1 MSTAPSESS
10 APSGPGEQFPHPWR
24 ALAIC
29 LVGGGMV
36 LLDVSIVNVALP
48 SIRSGLSA
56 SESALQWVL
65 SGYALTFGLA
75 LVPAGR
81 LGDVLGRRRM
91 FLIGLAL
98 FTICSAVCG
107 LAQSSSWLAVARLAQ
122 GLSGGALTPQIS
134 AVIQQVF
141 RGQQRGKAFGI
152 YGSVIGIST
161 AIGPLLGGLLIELF
175 GQREG
180 WRWVF
185 YVNLPVG
192 VLLLPLAARLLPPRP
207 ARPGRREELDPVG
220 VLLLGAGVVLL
231 LLPLVQEQQWHGSA
245 KWLLVPAALLMLAG
259 FVGWELRYAR
269 SRHSLVPLPLFRLR
283 SYAFGTA
290 IATGYF
296 AGFTPLFFVL
306 TLYLQ
311 IGLHYS
317 PLLAGLTT
325 MPFALGSAASANLS
339 GRVALRF
346 GRPMVALGLVLVGI
360 GLVATRFAVTE
371 VPTGHT
377 DWATALPLFLAG
389 VGGGM
394 VISPNQTFTLS
405 EVPERRAGTAGG
417 LLQTGQRIGSAIGIA
432 VVGSVF
438 FAQLGGVAGGRQSS
452 AHYAHAF
459 EVGIE
464 VAACLVLL
472 ALLIALVDVA
482 VDRRIGRAEHG
493 GTEGDER
500 AGDRLAPAAGGQR
513 RRA

>member
-1 MSTAPSESS
+1 MSDRPDG
-10 APSGPGEQFPHPWR
+10 SGQFEHPWR
-24 ALAIC
+24 ALAVC

-48 SIRSGLSA
+48 SIRTGLSA

-91 FLIGLAL
+91 FLLGLAL
-98 FTICSAVCG
+98 FTLCSAACG
-107 LAQSSSWLAVARLAQ
+107 IAQSSLWLTLARLAQ

-141 RGQQRGKAFGI
+141 RGPARGKAFGI
-152 YGSVIGIST
+152 FGSVIGVST
-161 AIGPLLGGLLIELF
+161 AIGPVLGGALIALF
-175 GQREG
+175 GEQEG

-185 YVNLPVG
+185 YVNVPVG
-192 VLLLPLAARLLPPRP
+192 VLLLPLAAKLLPPPRP
-207 ARPGRREELDPVG
+207 LGAGRREELDPVG

-231 LLPLVQEQQWHGSA
+231 LLPLVQEQQWHAAA
-245 KWLLVPAALLMLAG
+245 KWLLVPLALLVLAG

-269 SRHSLVPLPLFRLR
+269 TRQPLVPLPLFRLR
-283 SYAFGTA
+283 SYGFGTA
-290 IATGYF
+290 LATVYF

-325 MPFALGSAASANLS
+325 LPFALGSAVSANLA
-339 GRVALRF
+339 GRAAYRF
-346 GRPMVALGLVLVGI
+346 GRP
-360 GLVATRFAVTE
+360 LVAFGLLAVAVGFIGTRIAVTE

-377 DWATALPLFLAG
+377 GWATALPLFLAG

-394 VISPNQTFTLS
+394 VISPNQTLTLS

-417 LLQTGQRIGSAIGIA
+417 LLQTGQRIGAAIGIA

-438 FAQLGGVAGGRQSS
+438 FAQLGGISAGSGSGAGPSGGTGRLA
-452 AHYAHAF
+452 AHFAHAF

-464 VAACLVLL
+464 VAVCLVLL
-472 ALLIALVDVA
+472 ALLIGLLDVL
-482 VDRRIGRAEHG
+482 VDRRINRGPD
-493 GTEGDER
+493 DE
-500 AGDRLAPAAGGQR
+500 AGSRTAQPAGQR
-513 RRA
+513 G

>member
-1 MSTAPSESS
+1 MSDQHSDSP
-10 APSGPGEQFPHPWR
+10 PQFEHPWR
-24 ALAIC
+24 ALAVC
-29 LVGGGMV
+29 LAGGGMV

-91 FLIGLAL
+91 FIIGLVL
-98 FTICSAVCG
+98 FTVCSALCG
-107 LAQSSSWLAVARLAQ
+107 IAQSSTWLAIARLAQ

-141 RGQQRGKAFGI
+141 QGQQRGKAFGI
-152 YGSVIGIST
+152 FGSVIGIST
-161 AIGPLLGGLLIELF
+161 AIGPLLGGVLIELF
-175 GQREG
+175 GEREG

-192 VLLLPLAARLLPPRP
+192 VLLLPLAAKLLPPPRP
-207 ARPGRREELDPVG
+207 VSRGRREELDPVG
-220 VLLLGAGVVLL
+220 VVLLGAGVVVL
-231 LLPLVQEQQWHGSA
+231 LLPLVQAQQWHGEA
-245 KWLLVPAALLMLAG
+245 KWLLIPVALLVLAG

-269 SRHSLVPLPLFRLR
+269 DRQPLVPLPLFRFR
-283 SYAFGTA
+283 SYGFGTA
-290 IATGYF
+290 LATAYF

-317 PLLAGLTT
+317 ALLAGLTT
-325 MPFALGSAASANLS
+325 IPFALGGAVSANIS
-339 GRVALRF
+339 GRVALRY
-346 GRPMVALGLVLVGI
+346 GRPLVAYGLVAVGV
-360 GLVATRFAVTE
+360 GLLATRFAVAA

-377 DWATALPLFLAG
+377 GWATALPLFLAG

-432 VVGSVF
+432 AVGSVF
-438 FAQLGGVAGGRQSS
+438 FSRLGGAAGGGQPGAGSP
-452 AHYAHAF
+452 AATPFAHAF
-459 EVGIE
+459 EVGIT
-464 VAACLVLL
+464 VATGFVAL
-472 ALLIALVDVA
+472 ALVIALIDVA
-482 VDRRIGRAEHG
+482 LERRAARDEAH
-493 GTEGDER
+493 GDEHR
-500 AGDRLAPAAGGQR
+500 PQPAEAE

>member
-1 MSTAPSESS
+1 MSDEASRADENL
-10 APSGPGEQFPHPWR
+10 AHPWR
-24 ALAIC
+24 ALTIC

-48 SIRSGLSA
+48 SIRTGLTA

-91 FLIGLAL
+91 FLIGLTL
-98 FTICSAVCG
+98 FTLCSAICG
-107 LAQSSSWLAVARLAQ
+107 TAQSSTWLAVARLAQ
-122 GLSGGALTPQIS
+122 GLSGGTLTPQIS
-134 AVIQQVF
+134 AVIQQMF

-161 AIGPLLGGLLIELF
+161 AIGPLLGGVLIELF

-185 YVNLPVG
+185 YVNVPVG
-192 VLLLPLAARLLPPRP
+192 VLLLPLAAKLLPAPRP
-207 ARPGRREELDPVG
+207 VGEGRREELDPIG
-220 VLLLGAGVVLL
+220 VLLLGLGVVLL
-231 LLPLVQEQQWHGSA
+231 LLPLVQAQQWPGGA
-245 KWLLVPAALLMLAG
+245 KWLLVPAALLVLAG

-269 SRHSLVPLPLFRLR
+269 SRHPLVPLPLFRLR
-283 SYAFGTA
+283 SYGFGIG
-290 IATGYF
+290 IAACYF
-296 AGFTPLFFVL
+296 AGFTPLFFAL

-317 PLLAGLTT
+317 ALLAGLSTV
-325 MPFALGSAASANLS
+325 PFALGSAVSANLS

-346 GRPMVALGLVLVGI
+346 GRPMVAAGLAVVAAGFL
-360 GLVATRFAVTE
+360 ATRFAVAA
-371 VPTGHT
+371 VPSGHT
-377 DWATALPLFLAG
+377 GWATALPLFLAG

-432 VVGSVF
+432 AVGSVF
-438 FAQLGGVAGGRQSS
+438 FGQLGGMAGKNS
-452 AHYAHAF
+452 ARYPHAF
-459 EVGIE
+459 EVGIT
-464 VAACLVLL
+464 VATGFVLL
-472 ALLIALVDVA
+472 ALMIALIDVA
-482 VDRRIGRAEHG
+482 VDRRIGG
-493 GTEGDER
+493 GSSDSQPQR
-500 AGDRLAPAAGGQR
+500 PAVQHTGGGQHR
-513 RRA
+513 V

>member
-1 MSTAPSESS
+1 VFELLYEAGSMSDESS
-10 APSGPGEQFPHPWR
+10 RADENLAHPWR
-24 ALAIC
+24 ALTIC

-48 SIRSGLSA
+48 SIRAGLGA

-98 FTICSAVCG
+98 FTACSAVCG
-107 LAQSSSWLAVARLAQ
+107 LAQSSTWLALARLAQ

-134 AVIQQVF
+134 AVIQQMF

-161 AIGPLLGGLLIELF
+161 AIGPLLGGALIELF

-185 YVNLPVG
+185 YVNVPVG
-192 VLLLPLAARLLPPRP
+192 LLLFPLAAKLLPAPRP
-207 ARPGRREELDPVG
+207 LGDGRREELDPVG
-220 VLLLGAGVVLL
+220 VVLLGLGVVLL
-231 LLPLVQEQQWHGSA
+231 LLPLVQEQQWHGGA
-245 KWLLVPAALLMLAG
+245 KWLLVPVALLVLAG

-269 SRHSLVPLPLFRLR
+269 TRHSLVPLPLFRLR
-283 SYAFGTA
+283 SYGFGIG
-290 IATGYF
+290 IAACYF
-296 AGFTPLFFVL
+296 AGFTPLFFAL

-317 PLLAGLTT
+317 PLLAGLATL
-325 MPFALGSAASANLS
+325 PFALGSAVSANLS

-346 GRPMVALGLVLVGI
+346 GRP
-360 GLVATRFAVTE
+360 LVAAGLALVAVGLLAARFAVAA
-371 VPTGHT
+371 VPSGHT
-377 DWATALPLFLAG
+377 GWATALPLFLGG

-417 LLQTGQRIGSAIGIA
+417 LLQTGQRIGAAIGIA
-432 VVGSVF
+432 AVGSVF
-438 FAQLGGVAGGRQSS
+438 FAQLGGMAGKDTTR
-452 AHYAHAF
+452 YPHAF
-459 EVGIE
+459 QVGIT
-464 VAACLVLL
+464 VASCFVLL
-472 ALLIALVDVA
+472 ALVIALIDVVVDH
-482 VDRRIGRAEHG
+482 RISGGSAEPQSPRPAMQNASGAQHRA
-493 GTEGDER
+493 
-500 AGDRLAPAAGGQR
+500 
-513 RRA
+513 

>member
-1 MSTAPSESS
+1 MSDV
-10 APSGPGEQFPHPWR
+10 SGRADENLAHPWR

-48 SIRSGLSA
+48 SIRTGLSA

-98 FTICSAVCG
+98 FTLCSASCG
-107 LAQSSSWLAVARLAQ
+107 IARSSTWLALARLAQ

-134 AVIQQVF
+134 AVIQQMF

-161 AIGPLLGGLLIELF
+161 AIGPLLGGALIELF

-185 YVNLPVG
+185 YVNVPVG
-192 VLLLPLAARLLPPRP
+192 LLLLPLAAKLLPAPRP
-207 ARPGRREELDPVG
+207 AGDGRQREELDPIG
-220 VLLLGAGVVLL
+220 VLLLGLGVVLL
-231 LLPLVQEQQWHGSA
+231 LLPLVQEQQWQGGA
-245 KWLLVPAALLMLAG
+245 KWLLVPAALLVLAG

-269 SRHSLVPLPLFRLR
+269 NRHSLVPMPLFRLR
-283 SYAFGTA
+283 SYGFGIG
-290 IATGYF
+290 IAACYF
-296 AGFTPLFFVL
+296 AGFTPLFFAL

-317 PLLAGLTT
+317 ALLAGLSTV
-325 MPFALGSAASANLS
+325 PFALGSAVSANLS

-346 GRPMVALGLVLVGI
+346 GRPMVAAGLAVVAVG
-360 GLVATRFAVTE
+360 LLATRFAVAA
-371 VPTGHT
+371 VPSGHT
-377 DWATALPLFLAG
+377 GWATALPLFLAG
-389 VGGGM
+389 IGGGM

-432 VVGSVF
+432 AIGSVF
-438 FAQLGGVAGGRQSS
+438 FAQLGGMAGKDS
-452 AHYAHAF
+452 ARYPHAF
-459 EVGIE
+459 EVGIT
-464 VAACLVLL
+464 VACCFVLL
-472 ALLIALVDVA
+472 ALGIALIDVA
-482 VDRRIGRAEHG
+482 VDRRIGAESASSQPRRAAVQH
-493 GTEGDER
+493 
-500 AGDRLAPAAGGQR
+500 AGGAR
-513 RRA
+513 HRT